1 MRTRALAAAILLAL
15 VGPAAAEEGFKVLVH
30 RANPTT
36 SVTRAQLGQMFLK
49 KVTRW
54 PGGAVVTPVEP
65 ADEAVKARFYERV
78 TGKSPG
84 ALRAYWNQL
93 IFSGRDVPP
102 LERQS
107 DEAVVEFVRG
117 NAGAIGFV
125 AAGTPTGD
133 AKVISVKD

>member
-1 MRTRALAAAILLAL
+1 MRTRALAAALLLAAAL
-15 VGPAAAEEGFKVLVH
+15 PTAAEEGFKVVVH
-30 RANPTT
+30 RANPAT
-36 SVTRAQLGQMFLK
+36 SISRAQLSQMFLK

-65 ADEAVKARFYERV
+65 ADDALKARFYERV

-84 ALRAYWNQL
+84 ALKAYWNQL

-102 LERQS
+102 LERQN
-107 DEAVVEFVRG
+107 DEAVIDFVRG

-125 AAGTPTGD
+125 TPGTPTGD
-133 AKVISVKD
+133 AKAIPVRD

>member
-1 MRTRALAAAILLAL
+1 MRTRAIAAALLLA
-15 VGPAAAEEGFKVLVH
+15 VAGSAPAEEGFKVLVH
-30 RANPTT
+30 RTNPTT

-54 PGGAVVTPVEP
+54 PSGAVVTPVEP
-65 ADEAVKARFYERV
+65 ADEALKARFYARV
-78 TGKSPG
+78 TGKSAG
-84 ALRAYWNQL
+84 ALKAYWKQL

-102 LERQS
+102 LERQG
-107 DEAVVEFVRG
+107 DKAVVEFVRG
-117 NAGAIGFV
+117 NTGAIGFV